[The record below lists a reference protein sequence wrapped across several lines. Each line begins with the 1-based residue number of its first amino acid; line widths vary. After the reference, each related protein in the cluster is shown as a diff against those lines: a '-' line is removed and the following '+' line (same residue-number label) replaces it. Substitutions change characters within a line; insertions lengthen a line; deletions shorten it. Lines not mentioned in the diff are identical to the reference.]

1 MSNARN
7 LAKVAVDANGDIGAA
22 SLDNLTG
29 ALGYTPVDKAGD
41 TMTGDLIVNTNV
53 GIGTSSPTDKLTVSN
68 GGIVVNGG
76 NVKVTDGSTTFQM
89 GVNNFA
95 TGYGM
100 GTTSNTPFI
109 FAANGSERLRIDSAG
124 RVTMP
129 YQPAFFARTA
139 SNIANTGASSS
150 FQYPV
155 VEFNIGG
162 HYNSSN
168 WTFTAPVTGAYLF
181 SAHCIL
187 NNYPVNN
194 SVEVVFSRNNG
205 TSYYFDRNSKTLN
218 VSNRYSLGGS
228 AVIYLGA
235 GDSIKVFVYADTASS
250 WSYESSSNF
259 SGYLIG

>member
-1 MSNARN
+1 MSQLNVTTLKHESAGVDN
-7 LAKVAVDANGDIGAA
+7 ITLDANGR
-22 SLDNLTG
+22 
-29 ALGYTPVDKAGD
+29 
-41 TMTGDLIVNTNV
+41 V
-53 GIGTSSPTDKLTVSN
+53 GIGTSSPTSVLHASSSSN
-68 GGIVVNGG
+68 
-76 NVKVTDGSTTFQM
+76 TALSLQ
-89 GVNNFA
+89 
-95 TGYGM
+95 
-100 GTTSNTPFI
+100 TSNASSSVSTNYTS
-109 FAANGSERLRIDSAG
+109 ANRTFYTGVDIGGANSAYTIYDGTAGAERMRIDSAG

-139 SNIANTGASSS
+139 SNIANTGAGSP

-235 GDSIKVFVYADTASS
+235 GDSIKVFVYADTSSS

-259 SGYLIG
+259 SGFLIG